1 MVEIVIT
8 LIFKQIVKLYCDMNI
23 QVAHSPVELGK
34 AAGAKTAQLIR
45 DAISSNGSANIILA
59 TGTSQFETLQQ
70 LVSEESIEWDKV
82 IIFHLD
88 EYIGLS
94 VAHPASFRKYLQ
106 ERVLSK
112 LPTLKAA
119 YLIDGETDAKAECE
133 RLGKLITKH
142 PVDVALVGIG
152 ENGHLAFND
161 PPADFD
167 TEDPYIIVKLDEAC
181 KKQQMGE
188 GWFKSITEVPEY
200 AISMSIKQILR
211 SKNIICSVPDS
222 RKALA
227 IKNTLERPVNNLY
240 PASILQ
246 LHPSCYCFMDNA
258 SAELI
263 SPQTYVNENAR

>member
-1 MVEIVIT
+1 
-8 LIFKQIVKLYCDMNI
+8 MNI

-45 DAISSNGSANIILA
+45 DAIASNGSANIILA

-112 LPTLKAA
+112 LPTLKAV
-119 YLIDGETDAKAECE
+119 YLINGETDAKAECE

-246 LHPSCYCFMDNA
+246 LHPNCYCFLDNA